1 MGRKST
7 EQLEFEKSRQDIL
20 KMSGREAPSEFTG
33 QEEEQK
39 YAWEIELEEYRNRKR
54 LDRFLV
60 FGALCGVLSL
70 LISIYILLTY
80 MSGTIPA

>member
-20 KMSGREAPSEFTG
+20 RMSGRDSQPSFSG
-33 QEEEQK
+33 KEEEQK
-39 YAWEIELEEYRNRKR
+39 YAWEIELEEYRSRKK
-54 LDRFLV
+54 LDRFLI

-70 LISIYILLTY
+70 LISIYVMVTHVISL
-80 MSGTIPA
+80 